1 MISVVIPLYNK
12 EELIT
17 VTVRSVLS
25 QTFADFELLIVNDGS
40 TDGSLAVVSAI
51 SDPRIKVI
59 NIENS
64 GVSVAR
70 NTGIKAAS
78 HDWVAFLDADDWWDH
93 SFLEKM
99 TKAIKSYPEH
109 KLFAGGR
116 SRVFK
121 DVTERYD
128 HPLLPSDGETGT
140 INYYKVI
147 SRYLPLINSS
157 NAIIKKSHFESA
169 GYFKP
174 GQQRYEDHD
183 LWMRLAVNEPVAFVN
198 RELSFYRKTEVNTIS
213 QGIFK
218 AEEFSAFISTII
230 KVNGQLS
237 PAERGYFKKYYTR
250 FIFLVYLKYKKHYN
264 KKERDALSDQIRE
277 LIGLFRWTLLRTLG
291 LLPLSK
297 VYSLFKKGG
306 K

>member
-1 MISVVIPLYNK
+1 LISVVIPLYNK

-93 SFLEKM
+93 SFLEEM